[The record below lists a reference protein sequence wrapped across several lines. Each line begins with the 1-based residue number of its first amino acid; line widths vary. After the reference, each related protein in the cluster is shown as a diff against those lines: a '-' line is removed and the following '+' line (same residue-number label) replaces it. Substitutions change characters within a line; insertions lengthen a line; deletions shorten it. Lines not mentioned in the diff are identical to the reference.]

1 MNVDKENRMAGE
13 RIVISLGGATGHT
26 VRFGRPLEAR
36 AFSMSFS
43 FPIAEHRGLLDCI
56 EQLGGID
63 IIPYKR
69 GSHPEHEVIVLTSLK
84 ASDCLILLMEELP
97 SICDAYFR
105 STPSATAKVDDA
117 TCLNDSPL

>member
-13 RIVISLGGATGHT
+13 RIVISLGGATEHT
-26 VRFGRPLEAR
+26 VRFGRPLEVR

-43 FPIAEHRGLLDCI
+43 FPIAEHRGLLDRI

-63 IIPYKR
+63 IIPYTI
-69 GSHPEHEVIVLTSLK
+69 GSNPGHEVIVLTSLK

-97 SICDAYFR
+97 SICDAYFQ
-105 STPSATAKVDDA
+105 SASSRASKVDDA